1 MINNVRKA
9 LLDRGVYGIRG
20 LAKVFAGLD
29 ENGNR
34 ALNVEDFKWGLYN
47 YGIYLNDEEL
57 RTLANAFDRNGL
69 VSFDEFLNVVKGK
82 MNERRLKLVALAYEK
97 LDKNGDGQVT
107 LDDIARL
114 YEASNHPEVRAGRRT
129 EDQVFNQFI
138 SMWDTEKPDGK
149 VTLREFARYYEDLSG
164 GIDSDEYF
172 EAVIRNAW
180 KL

>member
-1 MINNVRKA
+1 MDYFLRKH
-9 LLDRGVYGIRG
+9 
-20 LAKVFAGLD
+20 
-29 ENGNR
+29 
-34 ALNVEDFKWGLYN
+34 
-47 YGIYLNDEEL
+47 
-57 RTLANAFDRNGL
+57 
-69 VSFDEFLNVVKGK
+69 FLNK
-82 MNERRLKLVALAYEK
+82 NLK
-97 LDKNGDGQVT
+97 VT